1 MATILQDFY
10 LFRREFQLGT
20 RDHLYLTIKIHQ
32 ERYIEQMA
40 ESLKGEIKKEG
51 MPHGSSKEP
60 TRGV

>member
-1 MATILQDFY
+1 MQIE
-10 LFRREFQLGT
+10 RNRE
-20 RDHLYLTIKIHQ
+20 RCTIKIHQ